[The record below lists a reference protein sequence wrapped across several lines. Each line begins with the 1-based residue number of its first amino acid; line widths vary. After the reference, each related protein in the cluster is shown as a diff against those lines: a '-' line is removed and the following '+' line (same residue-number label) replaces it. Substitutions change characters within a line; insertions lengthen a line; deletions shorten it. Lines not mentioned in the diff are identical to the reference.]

1 MQRHVPRSCR
11 TRVNA
16 LFFVVP
22 FSDVNAVIL
31 CSSQLISHTPNL
43 TTIIDANSYTSVVFP
58 TVYGVEGGDHGLGL
72 VAGCLWH
79 RAGDQVP
86 IPESSVCPARQLQ
99 ESSPDLYLN
108 GPLGNSLKGVQPV
121 SLAIL
126 PQTIVTAETS
136 LRRNVLTDS

>member
-1 MQRHVPRSCR
+1 MSLEAAG
-11 TRVNA
+11 TRVNE
-16 LFFVVP
+16 LLFVVP

-58 TVYGVEGGDHGLGL
+58 TVYGIEGGDRGLGL

-79 RAGDQVP
+79 RASDQLP
-86 IPESSVCPARQLQ
+86 TPKSSVRPARQLQ
-99 ESSPDLYLN
+99 ESSPNLYLR

-126 PQTIVTAETS
+126 PQTTVTAEMG
-136 LRRNVLTDS
+136 LGRNVLTDS